1 MRAADA
7 PRAAAQQRLL
17 HLDRATGAVHDLDM
31 AMLPMLLHRR
41 DLMVLNDAATL
52 PASLPARTDSGEPLE
67 LRLAGERAD
76 GVWNA
81 VLFGP
86 GDWRQRTEDRK
97 APPLLAAGAIL
108 AFGPG
113 LSARILAVSAVSPRL
128 VEVRFDQEGASL
140 WAALYRHGRPVQY
153 SYLREPL
160 ALWSV
165 QTPYASRPWAV
176 EPPSAGRPLTASLTQ
191 ALRAHGVLLATLTHA
206 AGLSST
212 GDAALD
218 ARLPLTERYDIPA
231 PTVAAVDDARRRGSR
246 VIAVGTTVVRALEG
260 AVTESGGTLRPG
272 AGSTSLRLRAEYVPR
287 IVDGVITGVHM
298 PGESHYELLRA
309 FAPEAALHAA
319 ADHAERMGYL
329 THEFGDSMAVI

>member
-1 MRAADA
+1 VRAADA

-17 HLDRATGAVHDLDM
+17 HLDRRTGAVHDLDM
-31 AMLPMLLHRR
+31 AALPTLLRR
-41 DLMVLNDAATL
+41 GDLMVLNDAATL
-52 PASLPARTDSGEPLE
+52 PASLAARTASGEPLE
-67 LRLAGERAD
+67 LRLAGERED

-97 APPLLAAGAIL
+97 APPWLGAGAVL

-113 LSARILAVSAVSPRL
+113 LSARILAVSPVSPRL
-128 VEVRFDQEGASL
+128 VEVRFDQEGAAL

-153 SYLREPL
+153 SYLRAPL

-191 ALRAHGVLLATLTHA
+191 ALRAHGVRLATLTHA

-218 ARLPLTERYDIPA
+218 ALLPLPERYDIPA
-231 PTVAAVDDARRRGSR
+231 SSVRAVEDARRCGRR

-260 AVTESGGTLRPG
+260 TVTESGGALRAG
-272 AGSTSLRLRAEYVPR
+272 SGSTSLRLGAGYLTRV
-287 IVDGVITGVHM
+287 VDGVITGVHM

-319 ADHAERMGYL
+319 ADHAERAGYL